1 MKEKVIAVLT
11 SHDALKKDEHN
22 GIPSR
27 ADFAAY
33 LTDVFTK
40 AEQYD
45 ALAAQ
50 VAEQQAAQAAL
61 AARVAELETKIS
73 K

>member
-11 SHDALKKDEHN
+11 SHDALKSVEHN

-33 LTDVFTK
+33 LTAVFTK

-50 VAEQQAAQAAL
+50 IAEQQAGQAAL
-61 AARVAELETKIS
+61 AARVAELENKIS

>member
-11 SHDALKKDEHN
+11 SHDALKQNEHN

-45 ALAAQ
+45 ALAAR
-50 VAEQQAAQAAL
+50 VTVQAAGVAAL
-61 AARVAELETKIS
+61 TARVAELENKIS